1 MRGIRVRSSQG
12 FALIVV
18 AWFLV
23 LTAAIATY
31 MMENARTETAIAR
44 NVVAAASAEALA
56 DAAIAQ
62 TIFNQSNEVE
72 ADRWKRDGEPHVIA
86 LLGGQATIR
95 VYDETKKINPN
106 LASPALIAALFEA
119 AGVARSSARDIGAAI
134 ADWVDRDMAPVPYGA
149 EAIQYTR
156 AGRSYA
162 PPNVPIESLDELQL
176 VLGVTPERLALVL
189 PYLTLHTKSEQ
200 PEATNAPPVVQRA
213 LLLLRRS
220 PTSGPDAANVAAAP
234 QGGTLTADERAA
246 EEEGGATAQ
255 ATAPQ
260 ETGQPAQAQSAEQAA
275 QAERIIEVNIVA
287 RSSNGGIFVRDAVL
301 RLDSM
306 SAKGYAVLAWSR
318 GDLVETSDN

>member
-1 MRGIRVRSSQG
+1 MRGSQG

-31 MMENARTETAIAR
+31 VMANARTETAIAR

-72 ADRWKRDGEPHVIA
+72 ADRWKLDGEPHVIA

-95 VYDETKKINPN
+95 LYDESTKINPN
-106 LASPALIAALFEA
+106 LASTALIAALFEA

-134 ADWVDRDMAPVPYGA
+134 TDWVDGDNAPVAFGA
-149 EAIQYTR
+149 EAIRYRT
-156 AGRSYA
+156 AGRSYEPANA
-162 PPNVPIESLDELQL
+162 PFESLDELQL

-220 PTSGPDAANVAAAP
+220 PTSGPADASAAP
-234 QGGTLTADERAA
+234 QGRALTADQRAA
-246 EEEGGATAQ
+246 EEEGGASGQ

-260 ETGQPAQAQSAEQAA
+260 ETEQPEQAQSAEQAA
-275 QAERIIEVNIVA
+275 QADKVIDVSIVA

-301 RLDSM
+301 RIDSK
-306 SAKGYAVLAWSR
+306 SAKGYTVLAWRR
-318 GDLVETSDN
+318 GDLVETSAN